1 MTTSRPPRDA
11 DLTAAFAARQE
22 LGPDYDAAFI
32 ESVVDR
38 VEQTIDARMGTHAG
52 TRTDRVHRDHDAA
65 KAERGASIAVLC
77 VSLVAAIPLT
87 AIGVA
92 NAGLPGLLLSW
103 GGIVMINLAYALRFL
118 RG

>member
-1 MTTSRPPRDA
+1 MTIPRPPRDA

-38 VEQTIDARMGTHAG
+38 VEQTVDARMGTHLR
-52 TRTDRVHRDHDAA
+52 TRTERDHQTV
-65 KAERGASIAVLC
+65 KAERAVGVAVFC

-92 NAGLPGLLLSW
+92 QAGLPGLLISW
-103 GGIVMINLAYALRFL
+103 TGIVLVNLAHVLRSR

>member
-1 MTTSRPPRDA
+1 MTTPRPPHHA

-38 VEQTIDARMGTHAG
+38 VEQTIDARLGTQVPA
-52 TRTDRVHRDHDAA
+52 RTERDHHAA
-65 KAERGASIAVLC
+65 KDERGASIAVLC
-77 VSLVAAIPLT
+77 ISLAAAVPLT

-103 GGIVMINLAYALRFL
+103 GGIVMINLVYALRFL

>member
-38 VEQTIDARMGTHAG
+38 VEQTIDARMGTQVPA
-52 TRTDRVHRDHDAA
+52 RPERDHHAA

-77 VSLVAAIPLT
+77 ISLVAAIPLT

-92 NAGLPGLLLSW
+92 NAGLPGLVLSW